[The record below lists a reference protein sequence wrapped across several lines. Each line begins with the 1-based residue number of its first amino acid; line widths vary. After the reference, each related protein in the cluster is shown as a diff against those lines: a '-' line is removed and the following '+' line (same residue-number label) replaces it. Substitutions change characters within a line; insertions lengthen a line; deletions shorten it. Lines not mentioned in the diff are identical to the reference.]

1 MKSTDYLNSRNIEFK
16 LIHLTKIPKSA
27 QDVEK
32 LYGCPLNHVLKTIL
46 FISDEEPILV
56 VVPGDK
62 RVDKNKLSNLVNG
75 KLRIANP
82 DEVLMITGYSVGG
95 VSPFGIENTIK
106 MIIDKSAFD
115 TETVNI
121 GSGDAII
128 GIELKSADLKSI
140 WSEKIE
146 DLVE

>member
-1 MKSTDYLNSRNIEFK
+1 MKSTDYLKSKNIEFK
-16 LIHLTKIPKSA
+16 LIHLTEIPKSA
-27 QDVEK
+27 QDVER
-32 LYGCPLNHVLKTIL
+32 LYGCPLNHVLKTLL
-46 FISDEEPILV
+46 FISNEEPILV

-62 RVDKNKLSNLVNG
+62 RVDKNKLSNLVDG

-82 DEVLMITGYSVGG
+82 DEVKSITGYNVGG
-95 VSPFGIENTIK
+95 VSPFGIKSNLK
-106 MIIDKSAFD
+106 MIIDKTAFD
-115 TETVNI
+115 PKTVNI